1 MLQSRKMKRGWGIK
15 AHIVLQVGLAA
26 IEEQHPAGLVVAVL
40 TAEVKR
46 REPASVLDVEVCF

>member
-1 MLQSRKMKRGWGIK
+1 MKRGWRIK
-15 AHIVLQVGLAA
+15 SYVVLQVGLAA

-46 REPASVLDVEVCF
+46 RKPASVLDVEVCF

>member
-1 MLQSRKMKRGWGIK
+1 MKRHWTIK
-15 AHIVLQVGLAA
+15 SHIVLQVRLAA

-46 REPASVLDVEVCF
+46 REPAPVLDVEVCFRFAQK

>member
-1 MLQSRKMKRGWGIK
+1 MRRDWRIK
-15 AHIVLQVGLAA
+15 SHIVLQVRLAA

-46 REPASVLDVEVCF
+46 REPAPVLDVEVCF